1 MAAIAGDYKDF
12 KFRNDTEVPIYI
24 EGGVYSGTIYF
35 NIYGEETRS
44 DDREVTFESETTQTM
59 QPGADKITYDKT
71 KPASYTKVTQEA
83 HVGYKAVLWKIVKE
97 NGKTKKTQI
106 NSSTYQAVPR
116 YVTKGAAEGTPAT
129 PAASAKPQT
138 TKKATKEP
146 KATAKPKKTAKPMA
160 TVNRRKQR
168 CRQPQNRPRRH
179 SRAFLVGIG
188 ENNGNRKSTRKRIKA
203 FSIQKID
210 GEKTGSFSS
219 CRCR

>member
-1 MAAIAGDYKDF
+1 
-12 KFRNDTEVPIYI
+12 
-24 EGGVYSGTIYF
+24 
-35 NIYGEETRS
+35 
-44 DDREVTFESETTQTM
+44 M

-160 TVNRRKQR
+160 TVK
-168 CRQPQNRPRRH
+168 PQETAVP
-179 SRAFLVGIG
+179 AAA
-188 ENNGNRKSTRKRIKA
+188 EPTTEA
-203 FSIQKID
+203 Q
-210 GEKTGSFSS
+210 
-219 CRCR
+219 